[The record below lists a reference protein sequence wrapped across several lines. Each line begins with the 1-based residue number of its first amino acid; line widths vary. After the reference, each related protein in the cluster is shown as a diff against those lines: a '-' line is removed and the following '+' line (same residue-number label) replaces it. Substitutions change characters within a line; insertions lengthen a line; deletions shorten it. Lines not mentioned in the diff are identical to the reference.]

1 MKGAAMSVPVGM
13 RGESKLE
20 VQVKCEELVSHTVH
34 TTTNANV
41 FDPKYQAFINRVVD
55 CAVAIGQDVWEANGI
70 KVSAPADYEL
80 RHRLQER
87 AIRNIN
93 VLLYLMTIARKL
105 FHLRG
110 SKYRAWVEK
119 ARAAKALA
127 RKWRDSDARR
137 YGRLIQDAGC
147 GRAPVGCARRTA
159 APAATSP
166 SWARRAPAAATTPS
180 TAFARPRIVRKTG

>member
-1 MKGAAMSVPVGM
+1 MSVPVGM

-34 TTTNANV
+34 ITSNPNV

-55 CAVAIGQDVWEANGI
+55 CAVAIGPDVWEANGI

-119 ARAAKALA
+119 ARAAKGDSRLLMEGCDGWFADLTGTTVAELVGQRGRNLDAAL
-127 RKWRDSDARR
+127 RSLLPYEYVYWDKQ
-137 YGRLIQDAGC
+137 YE
-147 GRAPVGCARRTA
+147 
-159 APAATSP
+159 
-166 SWARRAPAAATTPS
+166 
-180 TAFARPRIVRKTG
+180 

>member
-1 MKGAAMSVPVGM
+1 MSVPVGM

-20 VQVKCEELVSHTVH
+20 AQVKCEELVSHTVH
-34 TTTNANV
+34 ITSNPNV

-55 CAVAIGQDVWEANGI
+55 CAISIGQDVWEANGI
-70 KVSAPADYEL
+70 KVSCAADYTI

-87 AIRNIN
+87 AVRSID

-119 ARAAKALA
+119 ARAAKGDSRLLMEGCDGWFADLTGTTVAELVEQRERNLDAAL
-127 RKWRDSDARR
+127 RSLLPYECVYWDKQ
-137 YGRLIQDAGC
+137 YE
-147 GRAPVGCARRTA
+147 
-159 APAATSP
+159 
-166 SWARRAPAAATTPS
+166 
-180 TAFARPRIVRKTG
+180 